1 MPHHFI
7 PPFDQKKHSALHP
20 SKNNNINNL
29 RESRRRFVASLDNT
43 NPRTHPIFSSM
54 PE

>member
-20 SKNNNINNL
+20 SKNNINNL

-54 PE
+54 PEW